1 MAIQVENLSKKY
13 GKQKALNSVTFQT
26 GTRKIIG
33 FLGPNGAGKS
43 TCMKILTG
51 ILPADFGNAKILGI
65 DVSEQNLQNKM
76 NIGYLPENNPLYA
89 EMYVLECLEFEAD
102 IHRIKNKQ
110 KRIKEVIQLTGLGSD
125 QHKKISELSKG
136 FKQRVG
142 LALAIIHDPKVL
154 ILDEPT
160 TGLDPNQIIE
170 IRTLIKKLGKEKT
183 VLLSTHIMQ
192 EAEMICDEILIID
205 KGQLKAHFEKSE
217 MPNLFPDKTMEEI
230 FVAFTK

>member
-13 GKQKALNSVTFQT
+13 GQQKALNSVTFQT

-51 ILPADFGNAKILGI
+51 ILSADAGQVKILGI
-65 DVSEQNLQNKM
+65 PVSQQNAMNKK
-76 NIGYLPENNPLYA
+76 NIGFLPENNPLYS
-89 EMYVLECLEFEAD
+89 EMYVLESLAFEAE
-102 IHRIKNKQ
+102 IHGIKDRKN
-110 KRIKEVIQLTGLGSD
+110 RIKEVIKLTGLAAE

-142 LALAIIHDPKVL
+142 LALAIIHDPKVI

-192 EAEMICDEILIID
+192 EAEMICDEIIIID
-205 KGQLKAHFEKSE
+205 KGELKAHFQITE
-217 MPNLFPDKTMEEI
+217 MPILFPNKTMEEI
-230 FVAFTK
+230 FVSFTK

>member
-1 MAIQVENLSKKY
+1 MAIQVENLSKNY
-13 GKQKALNSVTFQT
+13 GPQKALNSITFQT
-26 GTRKIIG
+26 GTSKIIG

-43 TCMKILTG
+43 TFMKILTG
-51 ILPADFGNAKILGI
+51 ILLPDAGQAKILGKV
-65 DVSEQNLQNKM
+65 VSQQNASNRK
-76 NIGYLPENNPLYA
+76 NIGFLPENNPLYS
-89 EMYVLECLEFEAD
+89 EMYVLESLAFECK
-102 IHRIKNKQ
+102 IHKIKDKN
-110 KRIKEVIQLTGLGSD
+110 KRIKEVIKLTGLAPE
-125 QHKKISELSKG
+125 QHKKINELSKG

-170 IRTLIKKLGKEKT
+170 IRTLIKELGKEKT

-205 KGQLKAHFEKSE
+205 KGELKAHFQKEE
-217 MPNLFPDKTMEEI
+217 MQNLFPNKTMEEI
-230 FVAFTK
+230 FVSLTK